1 MMRMCFV
8 AGLLL
13 AFLLLPYQSLHAE
26 VQPSAQPDKGT
37 VIADENLITLKAPF
51 TDKRFSAFP
60 LAVVNDHPITL
71 AAFRKALSSS
81 GEKTTLTGKE
91 MAAQLDRMITLE
103 LILEEARSM
112 GIDELKDVQ
121 MQVESY
127 SRDVLLEVFQAGKIK
142 DVKVDE
148 AEVEKRYQDM
158 VREYLTESALFD
170 KEDDARKMITGLAE
184 GKSFGELADAA
195 SKDGLAKI
203 DRSNTYLKESSMI
216 IPIRKAV
223 AEMKAGAVSPLI
235 TIDTDKGQRFVV
247 LRLIDIRYPEDDA
260 IREQARQSVL
270 KKRQMEAIEKYN
282 TEVYNKYLT
291 IDYKLLDKIDFEAK
305 KPGFEKM
312 LQDKRVLVKIKGDKP
327 VTVGDLAEALKWRFF
342 HGPEDAAE
350 RKRLNKQKF
359 PVLRDIIG
367 KRLFKFL
374 ALKEGVD
381 KSAEYQE
388 KVADYK
394 ESLVIGKFIEKVVA
408 PEIKADEQTL
418 KDYYTQHIA
427 DFSYPE
433 MVKMESLAFAS
444 KGDAEAVLDSLNKGT
459 DFTWSKQN
467 AEGIVD
473 AKTKGVL
480 TFSGNLIMTSQ
491 MSEDVKKAI
500 AGAHAGDYR
509 LYAGPG
515 GYYYVLSV
523 VEVVPATAKPYE
535 EVRAELA
542 EKVARELVG
551 EGITNW
557 GKKLREVY
565 PVTIYARFDD

>member
-1 MMRMCFV
+1 
-8 AGLLL
+8 
-13 AFLLLPYQSLHAE
+13 
-26 VQPSAQPDKGT
+26 
-37 VIADENLITLKAPF
+37 
-51 TDKRFSAFP
+51 
-60 LAVVNDHPITL
+60 
-71 AAFRKALSSS
+71 
-81 GEKTTLTGKE
+81 
-91 MAAQLDRMITLE
+91 
-103 LILEEARSM
+103 
-112 GIDELKDVQ
+112 
-121 MQVESY
+121 
-127 SRDVLLEVFQAGKIK
+127 
-142 DVKVDE
+142 
-148 AEVEKRYQDM
+148 
-158 VREYLTESALFD
+158 
-170 KEDDARKMITGLAE
+170 
-184 GKSFGELADAA
+184 
-195 SKDGLAKI
+195 
-203 DRSNTYLKESSMI
+203 MI

-260 IREQARQSVL
+260 ARKQARQSVL

-359 PVLRDIIG
+359 PVLRDVIG

-480 TFSGNLIMTSQ
+480 TFGGNLIMTSQ

-500 AGAHAGDYR
+500 SGAHAGDYR